1 MYIKAIM
8 KGLYIALMTMLLIVS
23 CGQKSGNRAAVG
35 GDASSSTERTE
46 VPAFNGDSALSLVR
60 AQTDMGPR
68 VPGSRAHAR
77 CRTWLASRLAA
88 SGADTVVVQH
98 GRMAD
103 GRGRDVELYNIMG
116 RYGLDKG
123 TRLLLLAHYDTRPW
137 ADEDADVSNH
147 DKPIDGANDG
157 GSGVA
162 VLLHIAE
169 AIGRQS
175 PGVGVD
181 ILFVDAEDSGI
192 TDEGDPSSD
201 DSWCLGSQYFARNL
215 PYAGRLPA
223 GAVLL
228 DMVGG
233 RDAVFRR
240 EYFSANGAGQLL
252 ERVWKAAAD
261 AGHGVRFVNADGGAV
276 NDDHI
281 PLLRAGIPTI
291 DIIETGHPQ
300 TGGFNPT
307 WHTMQDNI
315 DNIDAATL
323 QAVGDVVM
331 RFVYTYK

>member
-1 MYIKAIM
+1 MYIKAFM
-8 KGLYIALMTMLLIVS
+8 KGLYIAAMTMLLIVS
-23 CGQKSGNRAAVG
+23 CGQKSGSSESVAEAGASGVAHAAVPTF
-35 GDASSSTERTE
+35 S
-46 VPAFNGDSALSLVR
+46 GDSALSLVR
-60 AQTDMGPR
+60 AQTEMGPR
-68 VPGSRAHAR
+68 VPGSSAHAR
-77 CRTWLASRLAA
+77 CRAWLAERLAS
-88 SGADTVVVQH
+88 SGADTVLVQH
-98 GRMAD
+98 GRMGD
-103 GRGRDVELYNIMG
+103 GRGRDVDLYNIMG

-137 ADEDADVSNH
+137 ADEDADASNH

-157 GSGVA
+157 ASGVA
-162 VLLHIAE
+162 VLLQIAE
-169 AIGRQS
+169 AVGRQA

-181 ILFVDAEDSGI
+181 ILFVDVEDSGL
-192 TDEGDPSSD
+192 TDDGDPSSD

-240 EYFSANGAGQLL
+240 EYFSANGAARLL
-252 ERVWKAAAD
+252 DRVWKVAAD
-261 AGHGVRFVNADGGAV
+261 AGHGARFVNADGGAV

-281 PLLRAGIPTI
+281 PLLRAGIPAI

-315 DNIDAATL
+315 DNIDSATL